1 MVEPQG
7 STTFFV
13 RRLFRR
19 DDNPRLANKI
29 NFGCKAGSHH
39 MNDIMTQRGIPEPGK
54 GLLRS
59 VWMAIAVVTA
69 LALAGAVHAYE
80 VTPMRVFLQPD
91 RGQNS
96 ATITINNIR
105 EEPLPVEIQV
115 FRRVVAANGEQT
127 FEPADEEFITFP
139 PQVQIA
145 AGQSQAIR
153 IQYVGT
159 LGEAAE
165 AFVVQVTEVPV
176 NKLEGTGIQFTY
188 NFGVAVYVQ
197 PPRAR
202 ARLAVSEVS
211 AVDGAV
217 RFKVTNSGNDYG
229 FLTGQALEYRVGAA
243 RVTLTPDQ
251 LTGLVSNPIVPP
263 GTTREFAIP
272 LASSPD
278 AGPRP
283 ASGPVEVRLLRGES

>member
-1 MVEPQG
+1 
-7 STTFFV
+7 
-13 RRLFRR
+13 
-19 DDNPRLANKI
+19 
-29 NFGCKAGSHH
+29 
-39 MNDIMTQRGIPEPGK
+39 MTQSGK
-54 GLLRS
+54 VVFGKALTRWL
-59 VWMAIAVVTA
+59 WIALA
-69 LALAGAVHAYE
+69 LAAAFALAGAVHAYE

-127 FEPADEEFITFP
+127 FEPAEEEFITFP

-159 LGEAAE
+159 LGEVAE

-202 ARLAVSEVS
+202 ARLAVSEAS
-211 AVDGAV
+211 AAEGTL
-217 RFKVTNSGNDYG
+217 RFKVANSGNDYG
-229 FLTGQALEYRVGAA
+229 FLTGQVLEYRVGAA
-243 RVTLTPDQ
+243 RVQLTPDE
-251 LTGLVSNPIVPP
+251 LSGLVSNPIVPP
-263 GTTREFAIP
+263 GAAREFAIP
-272 LASSPD
+272 LAATPEAD
-278 AGPRP
+278 AAA

>member
-1 MVEPQG
+1 
-7 STTFFV
+7 
-13 RRLFRR
+13 
-19 DDNPRLANKI
+19 
-29 NFGCKAGSHH
+29 
-39 MNDIMTQRGIPEPGK
+39 MTQPGMVDRGK
-54 GLLRS
+54 GPMRWL
-59 VWMAIAVVTA
+59 WIA
-69 LALAGAVHAYE
+69 LALATAFALAGAAVAYE

-105 EEPLPVEIQV
+105 TEPLPVEIQV
-115 FRRVVAANGEQT
+115 FRRIVTADGEQV
-127 FEPADEEFITFP
+127 FEPAEEEFITFP

-202 ARLAVSEVS
+202 ARLAVSE
-211 AVDGAV
+211 AAATDQTL
-217 RFKVTNSGNDYG
+217 RFKVANSGNDYG

-243 RVTLTPDQ
+243 RITLTPDE
-251 LTGLVSNPIVPP
+251 LTTLVSNPIVPP
-263 GTTREFAIP
+263 GATREFAVP
-272 LASSPD
+272 LDKSLV
-278 AGPRP
+278 AGPG
-283 ASGPVEVRLLRGES
+283 ANGSPVEVRLLRGES

>member
-1 MVEPQG
+1 MAQPGVLDHG
-7 STTFFV
+7 RGL
-13 RRLFRR
+13 RRWRWLWLL
-19 DDNPRLANKI
+19 LAI
-29 NFGCKAGSHH
+29 LA
-39 MNDIMTQRGIPEPGK
+39 
-54 GLLRS
+54 
-59 VWMAIAVVTA
+59 AIALTGVVR
-69 LALAGAVHAYE
+69 AYE

-105 EEPLPVEIQV
+105 EEPLPIEIQV
-115 FRRVVAANGEQT
+115 FRRVVAANGEQV
-127 FEPADEEFITFP
+127 FEPAEEEFITFP
-139 PQVQIA
+139 PQVQIP

-159 LGEAAE
+159 LGEAGE

-202 ARLAVSEVS
+202 ARLAVSE
-211 AVDGAV
+211 AMAADGAL

-229 FLTGQALEYRVGAA
+229 FLTGQVLEYRIGAA
-243 RVTLTPDQ
+243 RVTLTPDEVA
-251 LTGLVSNPIVPP
+251 GVVSNPIVPP
-263 GTTREFAIP
+263 GATREFALP
-272 LASSPD
+272 LDPSLG
-278 AGPRP
+278 AGPAA

>member
-1 MVEPQG
+1 MMHSGKV
-7 STTFFV
+7 V
-13 RRLFRR
+13 
-19 DDNPRLANKI
+19 
-29 NFGCKAGSHH
+29 FG
-39 MNDIMTQRGIPEPGK
+39 T
-54 GLLRS
+54 GLIR
-59 VWMAIAVVTA
+59 WWWIA
-69 LALAGAVHAYE
+69 LALVAAFMLAGAVRAYE

-115 FRRVVAANGEQT
+115 FRRVVAADGEQV
-127 FEPADEEFITFP
+127 FEPAEEEFITFP
-139 PQVQIA
+139 PQVQIP

-153 IQYVGT
+153 IQYVGA
-159 LGEAAE
+159 LGEVAE

-202 ARLAVSEVS
+202 ARLAVSE
-211 AVDGAV
+211 ATAAEGTL
-217 RFKVTNSGNDYG
+217 RFKVSNSGNDYG
-229 FLTGQALEYRVGAA
+229 FLTGQMLEYRVGTT
-243 RVTLTPDQ
+243 RVQLKPDE
-251 LTGLVSNPIVPP
+251 LAELVSNPIVPP
-263 GTTREFAIP
+263 GASREFALP
-272 LASSPD
+272 LTTAPG
-278 AGPRP
+278 APAAA

>member
-1 MVEPQG
+1 MVQAG
-7 STTFFV
+7 IVDHGT
-13 RRLFRR
+13 RLTRWLSIT
-19 DDNPRLANKI
+19 LAI
-29 NFGCKAGSHH
+29 FA
-39 MNDIMTQRGIPEPGK
+39 
-54 GLLRS
+54 
-59 VWMAIAVVTA
+59 AF
-69 LALAGAVHAYE
+69 ALAGAARAYE

-115 FRRVVAANGEQT
+115 FRRVVAANGEQV
-127 FEPADEEFITFP
+127 FEPADEAFITFP

-153 IQYVGT
+153 IQYVGD
-159 LGEAAE
+159 LGEVAE
-165 AFVVQVTEVPV
+165 AFVVQVTEAPV

-202 ARLAVSEVS
+202 ARLAVSE
-211 AVDGAV
+211 AVAADGV
-217 RFKVTNSGNDYG
+217 LRFKVANSGNDYG
-229 FLTGQALEYRVGAA
+229 FLTGQVLEYRVGTA
-243 RVTLTPDQ
+243 RVTLTPDE
-251 LTGLVSNPIVPP
+251 LAGLVSNPIVPP
-263 GTTREFAIP
+263 GATREFAFP

-278 AGPRP
+278 AGTT
-283 ASGPVEVRLLRGES
+283 AANGPVEVRLLRGES

>member
-1 MVEPQG
+1 
-7 STTFFV
+7 
-13 RRLFRR
+13 
-19 DDNPRLANKI
+19 
-29 NFGCKAGSHH
+29 
-39 MNDIMTQRGIPEPGK
+39 MTQGAMVAHGRG
-54 GLLRS
+54 LRRWLW
-59 VWMAIAVVTA
+59 VALAIVTA
-69 LALAGAVHAYE
+69 LALAGAVRAYE

-105 EEPLPVEIQV
+105 EEALPVEIQV
-115 FRRVVAANGEQT
+115 FRRVVAADGEQV

-153 IQYVGT
+153 IQYVGD
-159 LGEAAE
+159 LGEVSE

-202 ARLAVSEVS
+202 ARLAVSE
-211 AVDGAV
+211 ATATDGTL
-217 RFKVTNSGNDYG
+217 RFKVANSGNDYG
-229 FLTGQALEYRVGAA
+229 FLTGQVLEYRVGAA
-243 RVTLTPDQ
+243 RVTLTPDE
-251 LTGLVSNPIVPP
+251 LTTLVSNPIVPP
-263 GTTREFAIP
+263 GATREFAFP
-272 LASSPD
+272 LAASLA
-278 AGPRP
+278 AGTTAP
-283 ASGPVEVRLLRGES
+283 SGPVEVRLLRGES